1 MSTPWLAGWK
11 EYVSLPE
18 LGLRRIVAKLD
29 TGARSAALHA
39 SDILVYDSPGG
50 PRVAFTV
57 FPHRGLDGS
66 GIRCTAS
73 LVGRRE
79 VTNSGGIVQI
89 RYIISTQLVLGRESW
104 ITEISLTDRTRMRYP
119 MLLGRATLG
128 DRFLIN
134 PGMSY
139 LTKKRKGKTR

>member
-1 MSTPWLAGWK
+1 MNEEKRAGWK

-18 LGLRRIVAKLD
+18 LGLHRIVAKLD

-57 FPHRGLDGS
+57 FPHRGLSGS
-66 GIRCTAS
+66 GTRCTAP
-73 LVGRRE
+73 LVDRRE
-79 VTNSGGIVQI
+79 VTNSGGAVQI
-89 RYIISTQLVLGRESW
+89 RYIISTLLVLGSEAW
-104 ITEISLTDRTRMRYP
+104 TAEISLTDRTRMRYP

-128 DRFLIN
+128 DRFLVD
-134 PGMSY
+134 PGRSY
-139 LTKKRKGKTR
+139 LMKRRKGKTQ